1 MKITL
6 YEGEQP
12 RRIIIHEENIE
23 PLVLDFVD
31 ALYKKARELKK
42 TDVAVRAILLAINGL
57 FTATGQKFLGV
68 LYKEPPKIQRSDDI
82 LIFYT
87 LHILKGLLLKSKD
100 VHLELDTKENSYG
113 TCEIIGLRP
122 FTLTGPLSQ
131 SEHTPREE
139 EEAMATYRE

>member
-12 RRIIIHEENIE
+12 RRIIVHEENIE
-23 PLVLDFVD
+23 PLVLDFVE

-122 FTLTGPLSQ
+122 ITLNGTIYQADSPSQ
-131 SEHTPREE
+131 EKES
-139 EEAMATYRE
+139 MATYRE

>member
-87 LHILKGLLLKSKD
+87 NHILRGLLLKSREI
-100 VHLELDTKENSYG
+100 HLELDTKENSYG

-122 FTLTGPLSQ
+122 FTLNGPIYQADSPSQ
-131 SEHTPREE
+131 EKEP
-139 EEAMATYRE
+139 MATYRE

>member
-6 YEGEQP
+6 YENDEP
-12 RRIIIHEENIE
+12 RRIVAHEENIE
-23 PLVLDFVD
+23 PLVHDFVD

-87 LHILKGLLLKSKD
+87 LHILKGLLLKSREI
-100 VHLELDTKENSYG
+100 HLELDTKENSYG

-122 FTLTGPLSQ
+122 ITLNGPPN
-131 SEHTPREE
+131 ETDNAPGEE
-139 EEAMATYRE
+139 ESTATYRE